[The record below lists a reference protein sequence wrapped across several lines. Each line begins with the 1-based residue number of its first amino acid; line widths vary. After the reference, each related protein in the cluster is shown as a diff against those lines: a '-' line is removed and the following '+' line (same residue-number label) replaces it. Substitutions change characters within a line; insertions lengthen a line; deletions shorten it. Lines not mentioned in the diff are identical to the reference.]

1 MPSPEGATE
10 GYGRAS
16 GVITEIVDSEIFVL
30 DPEKGRIHAM
40 NTTAAALW
48 RLLEEPATLAE
59 LVDDF
64 AAAFPALSRTK
75 LTREI
80 EQGLASIKEKGLL
93 QRVKLTD

>member
-1 MPSPEGATE
+1 MPSPDGAAE

-64 AAAFPALSRTK
+64 AAAFPVVSRTK